1 MNRPDAARL
10 RAAALAL
17 PETVEEFPW
26 GHTAVK
32 VRGKAFVFLSGEG
45 EALSVSC
52 KLPASHGAALLL
64 PFAAPTGYGLGKSG
78 WVTATFPKG
87 QLAPV
92 ELLVEWIGESYQA
105 IAPKK
110 LGALVG
116 SAAGAKDMAART
128 GAATK
133 VAAARATAAKKAASA
148 KVAAPEA
155 ASAKVAAPKATA
167 AKAAAARV
175 AAAKATGAKKVAA
188 PAKKAAAKKAAGRRV
203 SASRAG

>member
-92 ELLVEWIGESYQA
+92 ELLVEWIGESYRA

-133 VAAARATAAKKAASA
+133 VAASAEVAGARG
-148 KVAAPEA
+148 
-155 ASAKVAAPKATA
+155 AAPKATA
-167 AKAAAARV
+167 AKKV
-175 AAAKATGAKKVAA
+175 AAAKKAAAAKNVAAAKVAAA
-188 PAKKAAAKKAAGRRV
+188 PAKKATAKKATPPAKKAPATKAAVRRV